1 MEIDLKLLSDYSLSN
16 DLFKL
21 IKVLAVRTGNKV
33 DYTKISSV
41 TGQLLRIFK
50 IIAFIRFRSIQIRV
64 QTGRR
69 LLTWS
74 WFYF

>member
-1 MEIDLKLLSDYSLSN
+1 LEIDLKLLSDYSLSN